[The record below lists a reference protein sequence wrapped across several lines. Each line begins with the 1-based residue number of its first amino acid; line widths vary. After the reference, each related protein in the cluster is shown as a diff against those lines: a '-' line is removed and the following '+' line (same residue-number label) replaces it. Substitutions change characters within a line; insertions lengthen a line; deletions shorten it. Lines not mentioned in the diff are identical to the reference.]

1 MFGPVLNPH
10 MRDALAGAVLD
21 QLETALAVL
30 DTEGTVVDTNESWSR
45 LDAASTLPGMTA
57 AGDPFLPACAA
68 VENDSEQVRGPF
80 VALLSGEC
88 DQVDTAYT
96 TLRPDA
102 FPRRFRVRARPFT
115 ADDEY
120 RLVEHTETTGSARVA
135 RERDHYRAVLADV
148 ATVVSHDIRSPLTAA
163 LSWAEL
169 LATDP
174 DTDAEILSRIVSA
187 VERLDSMADAA
198 VTLARET
205 GVDSLDPVDPGAV
218 ARRVWE
224 DIDTAG
230 ELVVG
235 TAGPVLA
242 DEHTLEVL
250 LRELLR
256 NAVQHGTDDRAPV
269 TVRLEPLPD
278 GFSLQDNGPGIHDGL
293 RGTLFEPGVTTA
305 AAENASGLGLA
316 IVERAAEAHGW
327 TVDCTDSDGGA
338 RFEITGVCRPSN
350 STP

>member
-1 MFGPVLNPH
+1 MFGPVLTPH
-10 MRDALAGAVLD
+10 MRDALAETVLD
-21 QLETALAVL
+21 QLETPLAVL
-30 DTEGTVVDTNESWSR
+30 DTEGTVVDTNEPWSR
-45 LDAASTLPGMTA
+45 LDVASTLPGTTA
-57 AGDPFLPACAA
+57 AGDPFLPACSA
-68 VENDSEQVRGPF
+68 VEHDVEQVRGPF

-96 TLRPDA
+96 APRPDA
-102 FPRRFRVRARPFT
+102 FPRRFRVRGRRFT

-120 RLVEHTETTGSARVA
+120 LLVEHAETTGSARVE

-148 ATVVSHDIRSPLTAA
+148 ATVVSHDLRSPLTAA

-174 DTDAEILSRIVSA
+174 DTDVETVSRIVSA
-187 VERLDSMADAA
+187 VERLDSIADAA

-205 GVDSLDPVDPGAV
+205 HVSSLDAVDTGAV

-230 ELVVG
+230 RLVVE
-235 TAGPVLA
+235 TTGPVLA
-242 DEHTLEVL
+242 DEHALEVL

-256 NAVQHGTDDRAPV
+256 NAVQHGTDDGTPV

-278 GFSLQDNGPGIHDGL
+278 GFSLQDDGSGIHDGL
-293 RGTLFEPGVTTA
+293 QETLFEPGVTTA
-305 AAENASGLGLA
+305 AAENTSGIGLA
-316 IVERAAEAHGW
+316 IVERAVEAHGW
-327 TVDCTDSDGGA
+327 TVDCTDADGGA
-338 RFEITGVCRPSN
+338 RFEITGVRRPSN
-350 STP
+350 SVS